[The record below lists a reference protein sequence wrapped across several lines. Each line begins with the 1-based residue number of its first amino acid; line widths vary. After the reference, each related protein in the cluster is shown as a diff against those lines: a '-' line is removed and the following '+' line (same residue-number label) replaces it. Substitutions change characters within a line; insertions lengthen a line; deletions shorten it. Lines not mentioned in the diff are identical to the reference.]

1 MFSFL
6 LPYIGAFILGVTS
19 GSFIT
24 NEINSSEIA
33 EMRLEIL
40 KQREQATKILLA
52 EVAKTSK
59 QYEKAQTLSSTL
71 DKANEQSIQTINT
84 LDSKLKSLR
93 LRDGTS
99 RKSCSSTEREN
110 SNTRSSEEETSSF
123 EFPGRL
129 HEFLIARAYD
139 SAIIDNYAKA
149 CYTFVVEN
157 NCGISKE

>member
-6 LPYIGAFILGVTS
+6 LPYLVAFILGVTS
-19 GSFIT
+19 GSFVT
-24 NEINSSEIA
+24 NSINSATIA
-33 EMRLEIL
+33 ELNMSIVQ
-40 KQREQATKILLA
+40 QRELA
-52 EVAKTSK
+52 EKTILAETVKVSK
-59 QYEKAQTLSSTL
+59 QQEKAFILSSNL
-71 DKANEQSIQTINT
+71 DRANEQSIQTINT

-99 RKSCSSTEREN
+99 RKSCSSTKRES
-110 SNTRSSEEETSSF
+110 SNTRSSEEETNSL